1 MESFPVCVAHVC
13 IWPELVCLPKRV
25 ASPVVIPHRDLSL
38 WLEKNKTENGDGKVD
53 TKTCISRF
61 VLRYTRPMHLSSTAG
76 SPHKMFPDT
85 SAVNSAY
92 GLSRPTRLSPRLR
105 YLGTLVLQL
114 NDSGG
119 NYASQPSC
127 LRSATLTCQHFA
139 APAAAVQRIKLRA
152 CVTLSRPQRI
162 KQSALESPLSQTTI
176 PSP

>member
-25 ASPVVIPHRDLSL
+25 ASPVVICPCGWRRTRPKMATARSIP
-38 WLEKNKTENGDGKVD
+38 KPV
-53 TKTCISRF
+53 SRGSSSST
-61 VLRYTRPMHLSSTAG
+61 YTRPMHLSSTAG
-76 SPHKMFPDT
+76 SPHKMFPDS

-152 CVTLSRPQRI
+152 CVTLSRPQRVE
-162 KQSALESPLSQTTI
+162 QSALESPLSQTTI